1 MPYTVYLLDWYMYS
15 TFRQSDCLIEV
26 TTKNNSFGP
35 QTRGL
40 QPLNVGDQFWGFG
53 KWPLVSG
60 GWPPNTSSLNTGF
73 TVS

>member
-1 MPYTVYLLDWYMYS
+1 MPCTVYLLDWYMYS

-40 QPLNVGDQFWGFG
+40 QPLNPFAPEPPVTACVDPGPFY
-53 KWPLVSG
+53 PL
-60 GWPPNTSSLNTGF
+60 
-73 TVS
+73 